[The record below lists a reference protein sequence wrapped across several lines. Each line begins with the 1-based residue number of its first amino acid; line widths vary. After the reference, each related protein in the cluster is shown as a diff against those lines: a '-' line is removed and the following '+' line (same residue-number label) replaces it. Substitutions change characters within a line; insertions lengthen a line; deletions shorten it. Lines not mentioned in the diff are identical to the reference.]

1 MQLPDGLQSHFETF
15 GYLHLRNCFSP
26 DEMAAATARAEALWA
41 ANGAGQNRRPGGQGL
56 RAAGLLE
63 LDTQLIE
70 LAADDRIWGVAR
82 QLLGDDFV
90 YVGSEGN
97 VSDLETFSW
106 HSDRK
111 YYGHP
116 TFAAAGD
123 VSLLPPAFTQLKMM
137 LYLEPLDDASGCLS
151 VVPGSHRSPIHE
163 AMGPQEYNRSA
174 EPQPFG
180 VKQPDLPRVAL
191 ASNPGDVIVFCH
203 TLFHAV
209 FNARGGHPP
218 RRYLA
223 LKFSERPKT
232 PEQLFT
238 LVRYTPQILTPAP
251 TMTGDSGGSA
261 VSEQAQGSPSD
272 RLRAMVAPWVA
283 LSEALGEATVSE
295 IASTTQ
301 ANWSKPAAAGE
312 STTAAA
318 LAKGW
323 RGSVGPLQSAARTTL
338 GSDCLY
344 RRIAWHQRL

>member
-1 MQLPDGLQSHFETF
+1 MLLPDGLQNHFETF
-15 GYLHLRNCFSP
+15 GYLHLRNCFSS
-26 DEMAAATARAEALWA
+26 DEMAAVTARAEALWA
-41 ANGAGQNRRPGGQGL
+41 ANGAGQTRKPGGQGL

-63 LDTQLIE
+63 LDTHLIE
-70 LAADDRIWGVAR
+70 LAADDRIWCVAQ
-82 QLLGDDFV
+82 QLLGEDFV

-97 VSDLETFSW
+97 VSDLQTFPW

-137 LYLEPLDDASGCLS
+137 LYLEPLDDSSGCLS
-151 VVPGSHRSPIHE
+151 VIPGSHRSPIHE
-163 AMGPQEYNRSA
+163 AMGPQEYNGNA

-180 VKQPDLPRVAL
+180 VKQPDLPRLAL
-191 ASNPGDVIVFCH
+191 ASNPGDIIVFCH

-223 LKFSERPKT
+223 LKFSERPNT

-251 TMTGDSGGSA
+251 TMTGDGGGLA
-261 VSEQAQGSPSD
+261 VSEQAQKKPSE

-283 LSEALGEATVSE
+283 LSKALGETTVSE

-301 ANWSKPAAAGE
+301 ANWSNQPVAGE
-312 STTAAA
+312 STVAAT

-323 RGSVGPLQSAARTTL
+323 RGSVGPLRSAAR
-338 GSDCLY
+338 
-344 RRIAWHQRL
+344 HQRL